1 MPCLRPRERA
11 ERIDV
16 AERALWVTGR
26 LGLHARAA
34 ANLVRV
40 ANQFQSDI
48 TLKRLDNSVEADAK
62 SILSILMLAASRGT
76 ELRVLAAGPDEE
88 AAVESVYDLFVR
100 NFDERV
106 LTESRQTDTKEEIR
120 RKGLGVSEGVVIGRV
135 LRLQDGTRDV
145 YRAEIEE
152 SELERERRRFRAA
165 VRLSRRQL
173 EAIKERAEKE
183 LGRGHAYIF
192 DAHLLFLEDA
202 KLTRDVEEY
211 IVKEHANAEWAAKVV
226 GDRLLSIYMQIND
239 EYLRERG
246 SDIEDVIQ
254 RLLTN
259 LSGEVRG
266 HPNLSDDS
274 VIVAQDLLP
283 STIAELDL
291 NHVKAIATDA
301 GGWTSHMAIIARG
314 LGLTAVVGL
323 RNFYHRTRTGDQI
336 IVDAQRGEVILNPLA
351 ASIER
356 YEFTVHSSSDA
367 SRSSSSN
374 VSGPVTT
381 TNGVDISL
389 RANIE
394 LPTEFES
401 VRRFGACGVGLFR
414 SEFLLSRPGMLLSED
429 DQFGSYRSLAEA
441 AGADGAIIRL
451 FDLGSETGYE
461 LSDRSERNP
470 ALGLRA
476 IRFGLKNDEVMRTQV
491 RAILRATNFGKL
503 SLVIPMV
510 ADVVD
515 VRRARKIIL
524 EERELLQKEGIEY
537 VEPEIGAMIEIP
549 SAVLTADKI
558 APEVNFFEL
567 GTNDL
572 VQYTLAV
579 DRGNDDVSDWFRTL
593 HPAVL
598 FGINRTLK
606 AAKDASIPAIV
617 CGEMAS
623 TPAYAVLLAGMGA
636 VDLSMTP
643 AAIPRVRSTLEQIDT
658 TEAAEL
664 ASRCLECA
672 SADEVEAIV
681 RVEFRNRWPELFPP
695 KALPREPE
703 GKDSDDVG
711 L

>member
-1 MPCLRPRERA
+1 VPCLRPRERA

-254 RLLTN
+254 RLLAN

-703 GKDSDDVG
+703 GKDSDEVG